1 MIRKTIIAIVLLL
14 VVFISF
20 FFLKEPSK
28 TTVMPQALIGVWTT
42 DAPRYAGR
50 SFKLDNTLVTID
62 MGDYGTTVYPLVKLK
77 QRVDGDREFF
87 EIVYGPNNEPEQ
99 QILRFEYRR
108 ANGGTIH
115 IRNQK
120 DVVWTRQVAP

>member
-1 MIRKTIIAIVLLL
+1 MIRKSIIAIVILL

-50 SFKLDNTLVTID
+50 SFKLDKMLVTLD
-62 MGDYGTTVYPLVKLK
+62 LGDYGTTVYPFKGLK
-77 QRVDGDREFF
+77 QRMDGNREFF
-87 EIVYGPNNEPEQ
+87 EIVYGPHNEPEQ
-99 QILRFEYRR
+99 VLRFEYRR

-120 DVVWTRQVAP
+120 DVVWTRRVAP